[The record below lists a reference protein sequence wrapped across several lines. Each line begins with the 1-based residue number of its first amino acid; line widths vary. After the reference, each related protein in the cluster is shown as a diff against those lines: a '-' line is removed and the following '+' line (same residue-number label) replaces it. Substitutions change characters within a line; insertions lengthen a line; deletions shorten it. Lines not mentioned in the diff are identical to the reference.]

1 MNYHWDWKIFWQ
13 LSPDGQGTYLDTLIH
28 GLGWTLSTALVAWIF
43 ALLLGAVVGTIRTLP
58 SRLWVTLGNGYVELF
73 RNVPLLVQMFLWYF
87 VMPEVVPD
95 AIGTWI
101 KQLPNAPFVTA
112 VICLAFFTSSRVA
125 EQVRAG
131 IGSLPRGQRM
141 AGTALG
147 LTTAQTYRYV
157 VLPQAFRIIIP
168 PLTSEFLNII
178 KNSAVALT
186 IGLLELTAAA
196 RSMQEFSFHIFE
208 AFSAATIIY
217 ILVNV
222 VVVNLMRLIEHR
234 VRVPGLIA
242 MGGTGG
248 H

>member
-1 MNYHWDWKIFWQ
+1 MNYNWDWKIFWQ
-13 LSPDGQGTYLDTLIH
+13 LSPDGQGTYFQTLIY
-28 GLGWTLSTALVAWIF
+28 GLGWTLSTALLAWTM
-43 ALLLGAVVGTIRTLP
+43 ALVLGAIVGTVRTTP
-58 SRLWVTLGNGYVELF
+58 SRLWVMLGNGYVELF

-87 VMPEVVPD
+87 VIPELLPGP
-95 AIGTWI
+95 ISTWI
-101 KQLPNAPFVTA
+101 KQAPNAPFITA
-112 VICLAFFTSSRVA
+112 VVCLGFFTSARVS

-147 LTTAQTYRYV
+147 LTLPQAYRHV
-157 VLPQAFRIIIP
+157 ILPQAFRIIIP

-186 IGLLELTAAA
+186 IGLLELTARA
-196 RSMQEFSFHIFE
+196 RSMQEFSFHVFE

-222 VVVNLMRLIEHR
+222 VVVNLMRFIEHR

-242 MGGTGG
+242 MGAGG